1 MELVS
6 IIVPI
11 YKVEPYL
18 EACIAS
24 IVNQTYRNLEIILVD
39 DGSPDKCPE
48 ICDVWAQKD
57 SRIRVIHKENGGLSD
72 ARNAGFEVSSGAYIS
87 YVDSDDILAPE
98 YVEFLYEAIRVTGA
112 DVSQCAFRQF
122 SGEPG
127 EIRRQ
132 DSMSSPVIQTPE
144 QAMYNFSHC
153 VKPVNHQVWDKL
165 YRRELVKN
173 ERFLYGRQAQD
184 VLFAC
189 HVLGKCNYM
198 ARIDNVLYHWRIRP
212 GSASSGFIRQRL
224 DALETYWQ
232 SLSFIERYYPQYG
245 KDLKMYYLTLC
256 YGACDWIIKCASGK
270 ERAEMM
276 QAVRSYRKK
285 IRLSKEEW
293 AKCTLKDKVRF
304 ICSSPVLIIPMT
316 RLRNLF

>member
-1 MELVS
+1 
-6 IIVPI
+6 
-11 YKVEPYL
+11 
-18 EACIAS
+18 
-24 IVNQTYRNLEIILVD
+24 
-39 DGSPDKCPE
+39 
-48 ICDVWAQKD
+48 
-57 SRIRVIHKENGGLSD
+57 
-72 ARNAGFEVSSGAYIS
+72 
-87 YVDSDDILAPE
+87 
-98 YVEFLYEAIRVTGA
+98 
-112 DVSQCAFRQF
+112 
-122 SGEPG
+122 
-127 EIRRQ
+127 
-132 DSMSSPVIQTPE
+132 
-144 QAMYNFSHC
+144 
-153 VKPVNHQVWDKL
+153 
-165 YRRELVKN
+165 
-173 ERFLYGRQAQD
+173 
-184 VLFAC
+184 
-189 HVLGKCNYM
+189 M

-293 AKCTLKDKVRF
+293 AKCSLKDKVRF

>member
-212 GSASSGFIRQRL
+212 GSASSGYPVSIRTC
-224 DALETYWQ
+224 ALARQACSYF
-232 SLSFIERYYPQYG
+232 SLRSA
-245 KDLKMYYLTLC
+245 K
-256 YGACDWIIKCASGK
+256 
-270 ERAEMM
+270 RAGS
-276 QAVRSYRKK
+276 V
-285 IRLSKEEW
+285 LS
-293 AKCTLKDKVRF
+293 R
-304 ICSSPVLIIPMT
+304 
-316 RLRNLF
+316 

>member
-39 DGSPDKCPE
+39 DGSPDRCPE
-48 ICDVWAQKD
+48 ICDAWAQKD

-72 ARNAGFEVSSGAYIS
+72 SRNAGFEASTGAYIS
-87 YVDSDDILAPE
+87 YVD
-98 YVEFLYEAIRVTGA
+98 
-112 DVSQCAFRQF
+112 
-122 SGEPG
+122 
-127 EIRRQ
+127 RQ

-293 AKCTLKDKVRF
+293 AKCTLNDKVRI